1 MFLKIPEEWNLHQPV
16 HKPTPLAISSTL
28 NSPSTNEYG
37 GSMFLQHASN
47 LPPGYT
53 ASHP

>member
-1 MFLKIPEEWNLHQPV
+1 MFLNIPEEWNLRQSV
-16 HKPTPLAISSTL
+16 HKPTPFAISSNL
-28 NSPSTNEYG
+28 DSPSTSEYG

-53 ASHP
+53 APHP